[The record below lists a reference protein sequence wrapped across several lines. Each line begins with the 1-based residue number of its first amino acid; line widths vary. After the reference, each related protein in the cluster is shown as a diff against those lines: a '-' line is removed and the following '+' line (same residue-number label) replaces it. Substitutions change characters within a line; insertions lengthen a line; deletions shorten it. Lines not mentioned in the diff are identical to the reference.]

1 MKRIIAG
8 TIFILLG
15 LACFLALIFIW
26 SQQVTWEATVFT
38 GVPVVLLGT
47 GFASLGVAV
56 LYGMSLREAL
66 EHSIYF

>member
-26 SQQVTWEATVFT
+26 PQQVTWEATIFT
-38 GVPVVLLGT
+38 IVPVALLNI
-47 GFASLGVAV
+47 GFASLGVVV
-56 LYGMSLREAL
+56 LYGMSLREVL
-66 EHSIYF
+66 EHTIYF